1 MKILLTGASGFLG
14 GHVLRA
20 CVEAGHGVRAFVRP
34 TSRIDEIRDALDRPG
49 VERVDGDLTDAASL
63 ERAAAGCDA
72 AIHAGGLISLRPEDG
87 DLMRRVQVD
96 GTRNL
101 VEACRAQ
108 GVKRLI
114 HASTALLAGISERR
128 GRVFGDNDQ
137 ISPDA
142 VQIPYVRTKAEAE
155 RIVRAADGLDVV
167 VLSPGCLMG
176 PGDHYVSSTDIVLRA
191 LREEI
196 PMYLEGGFSFVD
208 VRDAAA
214 AFVAALDRGEPG
226 RRYLIG
232 GHDRSIDEVLGVV
245 SSLTGVKR
253 PRHKLPRGLAML
265 GGAVAE
271 AIQRTDTVTRDAVR
285 MATLFS
291 FVSFEP
297 ARRDLGYSARP
308 FESTVAD
315 TVDWLKS
322 AGYVRM
328 PAAELRRIRRT

>member
-20 CVEAGHGVRAFVRP
+20 CVGAGYQVRALLRP
-34 TSRIDEIRDALDRPG
+34 TSRVDEIRDLLDHPAVEG
-49 VERVDGDLTDAASL
+49 VRGDLTDPPSL

-72 AIHAGGLISLRPEDG
+72 AIHTAGLISLRPEDA

-96 GTRNL
+96 GTRN
-101 VEACRAQ
+101 VVAACASA
-108 GVKRLI
+108 GVKRLV
-114 HASTALLAGISERR
+114 HASTSLLAGISERR
-128 GRVFGDNDQ
+128 GRPFGEHDQ

-155 RIVRAADGLDVV
+155 RVVRAAAGIDVV
-167 VLSPGCLMG
+167 ILSPGCLFG
-176 PGDHYVSSTDIVLRA
+176 PGDHYVSSTDIILRA

-196 PMYLEGGFSFVD
+196 PMYLEGGFSFAD
-208 VRDAAA
+208 VRDVAG
-214 AFVAALDRGEPG
+214 AFVAALDRGTPG

-232 GHDRSIDEVLGVV
+232 GHDHSIDEVLGLV

-253 PRHKLPRGLAML
+253 PKHKLPRGLAML

-271 AIQRTDTVTRDAVR
+271 AISRTDTVTRDAVR

-291 FVSFEP
+291 FVTDEP
-297 ARRDLGYSARP
+297 ARRDLGYAPRP
-308 FESTVAD
+308 FERTVAD
-315 TVDWLKS
+315 TVEWLRA